1 MQISERIH
9 SLEEQNLQKF
19 GANSYHF
26 SPLVNATLQNR
37 RGSST
42 FKFWKVATLYLLMPI
57 SRWPE
62 SATKLM
68 NCTSNEW
75 TKWLFNA
82 CVIKSLYN
90 LPTSHLCSEQFFSSL
105 YSRLFLSIFFQTSL
119 APFCQNLF
127 RTCERTNWGSSRQE
141 KNTKI
146 KTWNNRGGCTF
157 SIVTTNTNSK
167 DNYNLHVGLC
177 SGDHEI

>member
-82 CVIKSLYN
+82 CVIKSLTIYQRPIFVLSN
-90 LPTSHLCSEQFFSSL
+90 FFPHCTHVCF
-105 YSRLFLSIFFQTSL
+105 RRFFFRTFL

-141 KNTKI
+141 KKTKI
-146 KTWNNRGGCTF
+146 KTWNNRGDYTF